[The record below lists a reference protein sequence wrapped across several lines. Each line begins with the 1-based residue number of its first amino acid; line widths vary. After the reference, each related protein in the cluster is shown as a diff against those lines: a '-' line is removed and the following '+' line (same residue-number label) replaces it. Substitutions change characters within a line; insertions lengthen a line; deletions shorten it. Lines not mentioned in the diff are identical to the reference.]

1 MSVCGVW
8 FMVCGVGPGSAV
20 CGVWSA
26 ASGVRCAGSV
36 SRVWRVAGEHI
47 RVCPVPRGT
56 LGPVPRD
63 ALGPVC
69 VVSNI
74 SSTRRCLEL
83 GQEKTS
89 VCAPSPGTHWASG
102 AAATNLRRPSDPGRQ
117 PPVSHTPTRAGK
129 T

>member
-8 FMVCGVGPGSAV
+8 FMVCGVGPGCAV
-20 CGVWSA
+20 CGVCSA

-47 RVCPVPRGT
+47 RVCPVPRDT

-74 SSTRRCLEL
+74 SSMGRCLDL
-83 GQEKTS
+83 GQE
-89 VCAPSPGTHWASG
+89 
-102 AAATNLRRPSDPGRQ
+102 NRQ
-117 PPVSHTPTRAGK
+117 PCVPRPQRRTGPAARRRQT
-129 T
+129 